1 MAAHA
6 GTVIVA
12 ARHGERTKTHR
23 VTSNSRTRGTRRS
36 LAVIRKGASGMPGE
50 TSNEVSGVVHGPS
63 VQARQISGGVHIH
76 QPTLPPSAPLPPPA
90 QLPPPG
96 LLVDRDT
103 DRQAMDAARGSG
115 LIVVCGPPGTGKTAL
130 AVNWAHSVRA
140 GFPDGVLLADLRGHA
155 ADAPAAP
162 NEALGRFLRAL
173 GVDTRH
179 LPGDVAELTGLYR
192 SAMIDRR
199 MLVVLDDALNAAQV
213 SPLLPPSPDSLAVVT
228 SRIRLAALAAR
239 GAPVIHL
246 GRLATDAAMEL
257 LTRIIGDDRAQA
269 APHAAG
275 SLAELCGGLPLAV
288 CVAGARLAARPRWTV
303 SEMVT
308 AMTAERERL
317 AALATEDDM
326 AVSAALD
333 LSYRALPAGA
343 ARLYRLMGLFPGA
356 RFTRDLAAAAA
367 AIPLGEAERLLGTLA
382 GASLLEDEA
391 GDQYRFHDLIRLHA
405 CETVGQEE
413 PTTARDEA
421 VGRIVGWYL
430 AAAGSASLTVTPYRA
445 GTDLVID
452 NRCPPADPPV
462 FADRDAALGWL
473 DRELPNVLAVARLAA
488 RVGDHRTAWQL
499 ADAMWPVFL
508 YQGRHAERLELDR
521 LGLQAARDGGDAL
534 GEAKM
539 LYRLGTAVMD
549 AGQLDEAEGFIREA
563 LAAWEKL
570 SQPDRVAGS
579 LRRLGYIAMARQRPG
594 EAAAWFTQALAA
606 YRHLADARHTAL
618 VLSNLA
624 DALTGDG
631 RPHEAITALE
641 EAGPLLAPFPDP
653 YSQAAVLI
661 RLGRAH
667 GCAGSPGAAAGYLDQ
682 ALDAMREIRSARGE
696 ADALTALGDL
706 ARSAGQF
713 DEARSRYTQAQHA
726 LAGTGSTGQSQI
738 SELLAQLDQPDRPAP
753 EP

>member
-1 MAAHA
+1 MAARA
-6 GTVIVA
+6 GAITIA
-12 ARHGERTKTHR
+12 TRHGERTQTRHAASR
-23 VTSNSRTRGTRRS
+23 SRTRGNHRS
-36 LAVIRKGASGMPGE
+36 LAVIRKGASGVPGE

-63 VQARQISGGVHIH
+63 VQARQISGGVHVH
-76 QPTLPPSAPLPPPA
+76 QPAPPPLPPPA

-96 LLVDRDT
+96 LLVDRDA
-103 DRQAMDAARGSG
+103 DRQSMDAARKCG
-115 LIVVCGPPGTGKTAL
+115 LIVVCGPPGAGKTAL
-130 AVNWAHSVRA
+130 AVSWAHSVRA
-140 GFPDGVLLADLRGHA
+140 EFPDGVLLADLRGHV

-162 NEALGRFLRAL
+162 GEALGRFLRAL

-199 MLVVLDDALNAAQV
+199 MLVLLDDALTAAQV
-213 SPLLPPSPDSLAVVT
+213 VPLLPSSPGSLAVVT
-228 SRIRLAALAAR
+228 SRRRLAALAAS
-239 GAPVIHL
+239 GARVIHL
-246 GRLATDAAMEL
+246 GRLGAGAAVEL
-257 LTRIIGDDRAQA
+257 LARIIGDDRAQA

-288 CVAGARLAARPRWTV
+288 CVAGARLAARPRWAV

-308 AMTAERERL
+308 AMTEERGRL

-326 AVSAALD
+326 AVRTALD
-333 LSYRALPAGA
+333 LSYAALPAAA
-343 ARLYRLMGLFPGA
+343 ARLYRLLGLFPGA
-356 RFTRDLAAAAA
+356 HFSSALAAAAA
-367 AIPLGEAERLLGTLA
+367 AVPRDEAERLLGTLT

-405 CETVGQEE
+405 REMAGQDE
-413 PTTARDEA
+413 PAAALGEA
-421 VGRIVGWYL
+421 AGHIADWYL
-430 AAAGSASLTVTPYRA
+430 AASDSASLTVTPYRA

-462 FADRDAALGWL
+462 FTDRDTALSWL

-488 RVGDHRTAWQL
+488 RTGDHRAAWQL

-563 LAAWEKL
+563 LAAWQKL
-570 SQPDRVAGS
+570 GQPGRVAGS
-579 LRRLGYIAMARQRPG
+579 LRRLGYIAMAREFPG

-606 YRHLADARHTAL
+606 YRQLADARHTAL

-631 RPHEAITALE
+631 RPHEAITALD
-641 EAGPLLAPFPDP
+641 EAGPLLADFPDP
-653 YSQAAVLI
+653 YSQAVVLI

-667 GCAGSPGAAAGYLDQ
+667 ECGGSREAAAGYLDQ
-682 ALDAMREIRSARGE
+682 ALRVMREIRSARGE

-706 ARSAGQF
+706 ARSAGRP
-713 DEARSRYTQAQHA
+713 DEARACYTQAQHV
-726 LAGTGSTGQSQI
+726 LAGAGSTGQPRI
-738 SELLAQLDQPDRPAP
+738 SERLARLGQPGGP
-753 EP
+753 EPEP

>member
-1 MAAHA
+1 
-6 GTVIVA
+6 V
-12 ARHGERTKTHR
+12 
-23 VTSNSRTRGTRRS
+23 
-36 LAVIRKGASGMPGE
+36 PE
-50 TSNEVSGVVHGPS
+50 TSNGVSGVVYGPS
-63 VQARQISGGVHIH
+63 VQARQIGGGVHIH
-76 QPTLPPSAPLPPPA
+76 PPALPPRSPLPPPA

-96 LLVDRDT
+96 LLVDRIA
-103 DRQAMDAARGSG
+103 DRRAMDAARGSG
-115 LIVVCGPPGTGKTAL
+115 LIAVCGPPGAGKTAL
-130 AVNWAHSVRA
+130 AVSWAHGVRA
-140 GFPDGVLLADLRGHA
+140 EFPDGVLLADLRGHA

-162 NEALGRFLRAL
+162 GEALGRFLRAL

-179 LPGDVAELTGLYR
+179 LPCDVAELTGLYR

-199 MLVVLDDALNAAQV
+199 MLVVLDDALTAAQV

-239 GAPVIHL
+239 GARVIHL
-246 GRLATDAAMEL
+246 GRLGTDAAVEL
-257 LTRIIGDDRAQA
+257 LARIIGDDRAQA

-288 CVAGARLAARPRWTV
+288 CVAGARLAARPRWAV

-308 AMTAERERL
+308 AMTMERGRL

-333 LSYRALPAGA
+333 LSYAGLPAGA

-356 RFTRDLAAAAA
+356 RFSSDLAAAAA
-367 AIPLGEAERLLGTLA
+367 AAPRGEAERLLGTLV

-391 GDQYRFHDLIRLHA
+391 GDQYRFHDLIRMHA
-405 CETVGQEE
+405 RGTADKDE
-413 PTTARDEA
+413 PTDALDEA

-430 AAAGSASLTVTPYRA
+430 AAAGSASLAVTPYRA
-445 GTDLVID
+445 GADLVID

-462 FADRDAALGWL
+462 FADRDTALGWL
-473 DRELPNVLAVARLAA
+473 DRELTNVLAVARLAA
-488 RVGDHRTAWQL
+488 RVGDHRAAWQL

-508 YQGRHAERLELDR
+508 YQGRHSERVELDQ

-549 AGQLDEAEGFIREA
+549 DGQLDEAEACIRQA

-579 LRRLGYIAMARQRPG
+579 LRRLGYIAMARQCPG

-624 DALTGDG
+624 DALTEDG
-631 RPHEAITALE
+631 RPREAITALE

-667 GCAGSPGAAAGYLDQ
+667 GCAGSPGTAAGYLDQ
-682 ALDAMREIRSARGE
+682 ALGAMREIRSARGE

-706 ARSAGQF
+706 AHSAGQL

-726 LAGTGSTGQSQI
+726 LADTGSTGQSQI
-738 SELLAQLDQPDRPAP
+738 SKRLAQLDQPDRPEL